1 MRELPV
7 VGRPPAER
15 ADATHNRRRIL
26 RAAAELIATRGPEAV
41 SMDEVARAAG
51 VGVGTVYRRFGDRAR
66 LVYAVID
73 DRERDFQAAF
83 IQGPAPLG
91 PGAPPAERV
100 RAFLRALADRT
111 EAQADLLL
119 MAESDPP
126 EARFR
131 EGSYMLYH
139 RHLEILLQEIRPD
152 ADAAYLADA
161 LLAPLAANLF
171 LHQRRTRGMPL
182 DRIKAG
188 LDALAGDLTAPRE
201 RPGSETRR
209 QQGERLVDQGGAVGG
224 AV

>member
-15 ADATHNRRRIL
+15 ADAAHNRRRIL
-26 RAAAELIATRGPEAV
+26 RAAAEVIATRGAEAV

-83 IQGPAPLG
+83 ITGPPPLG
-91 PGAPPAERV
+91 PGAAPSQRV
-100 RAFLRALADRT
+100 RAFLHALADRT

-126 EARFR
+126 DARFR
-131 EGSYMLYH
+131 DGSYGLYH
-139 RHLEILLQEIRPD
+139 RHLAMLLREIRPD

-171 LHQRRTRGMPL
+171 LHQRRMRGMPL

-188 LDALAGDLTAPRE
+188 LDALAASLTARPDAAPAD
-201 RPGSETRR
+201 RPG
-209 QQGERLVDQGGAVGG
+209 
-224 AV
+224 

>member
-15 ADATHNRRRIL
+15 ADAAHNRRRIL
-26 RAAAELIATRGPEAV
+26 RAAADLIADRGPEAV

-66 LVYAVID
+66 LVFAVID
-73 DRERDFQAAF
+73 DREREFQAAF
-83 IQGPAPLG
+83 LQGPPPLG
-91 PGAPPAERV
+91 PGAAPRDRL
-100 RAFLRALADRT
+100 RAVLHALADRT
-111 EAQADLLL
+111 EEQADLLL

-131 EGSYMLYH
+131 EGSYHLYH
-139 RHLEILLQEIRPD
+139 RHLVMLLGRIRPD
-152 ADAAYLADA
+152 ADTAYLADA

-171 LHQRRTRGMPL
+171 LHQRRTRGMSL

-188 LDALAGDLTAPRE
+188 LDT
-201 RPGSETRR
+201 
-209 QQGERLVDQGGAVGG
+209 LVEGLIG
-224 AV
+224 

>member
-15 ADATHNRRRIL
+15 ADAAHNRRRIL
-26 RAAAELIATRGPEAV
+26 RAAADLIADRGPEAV

-66 LVYAVID
+66 LVFAVID
-73 DRERDFQAAF
+73 DREREFQAAF
-83 IQGPAPLG
+83 LQGPPPLG
-91 PGAPPAERV
+91 PGAAPRDRL
-100 RAFLRALADRT
+100 RAFLHALADRT
-111 EAQADLLL
+111 EEQADLLL

-131 EGSYMLYH
+131 EGSYHLYH
-139 RHLEILLQEIRPD
+139 RHLVMLLGRIRPD
-152 ADAAYLADA
+152 ADTAYLADA

-171 LHQRRTRGMPL
+171 LHQRRTRGMSL

-188 LDALAGDLTAPRE
+188 LDT
-201 RPGSETRR
+201 
-209 QQGERLVDQGGAVGG
+209 LVEGLIG
-224 AV
+224 

>member
-1 MRELPV
+1 MPRGGWMRELPV

-26 RAAAELIATRGPEAV
+26 RAAAEMIATRGPEAV

-73 DRERDFQAAF
+73 DLERDFQAAF
-83 IQGPAPLG
+83 IQGPPPLG
-91 PGAPPAERV
+91 PGAAPAERV
-100 RAFLRALADRT
+100 RAFLHALADRT

-119 MAESDPP
+119 MAEADPP

-139 RHLEILLQEIRPD
+139 RHLAMLLREIRPG

-171 LHQRRTRGMPL
+171 LYQRRTRGMPL

-188 LDALAGDLTAPRE
+188 LDTLAEDLTAPRE
-201 RPGSETRR
+201 R
-209 QQGERLVDQGGAVGG
+209 
-224 AV
+224 

>member
-15 ADATHNRRRIL
+15 ADAAHNRRRIL
-26 RAAAELIATRGPEAV
+26 RAAAEFIATRGAEAV

-83 IQGPAPLG
+83 IQGPPPLG
-91 PGAPPAERV
+91 PGAAPSQRV
-100 RAFLRALADRT
+100 RAFLHALADRT
-111 EAQADLLL
+111 EAQAELLL

-126 EARFR
+126 DARFR
-131 EGSYMLYH
+131 DGSYGLYH
-139 RHLEILLQEIRPD
+139 RHLTMLLHEIRAD

-171 LHQRRTRGMPL
+171 LHQRRMRGMPL

-188 LDALAGDLTAPRE
+188 LDTLAASLTTRPDTAPGG
-201 RPGSETRR
+201 RPG
-209 QQGERLVDQGGAVGG
+209 
-224 AV
+224 

>member
-91 PGAPPAERV
+91 PGAAPAERV
-100 RAFLRALADRT
+100 RAFLHALADRT

-131 EGSYMLYH
+131 EGSYMLYR

-201 RPGSETRR
+201 RPVSEPRR
-209 QQGERLVDQGGAVGG
+209 QQGERPVDQGGAVGG

>member
-15 ADATHNRRRIL
+15 ADAAHNRRRIL
-26 RAAAELIATRGPEAV
+26 RAAAEVIATRGPEAV
-41 SMDEVARAAG
+41 TMDEVARAAG

-83 IQGPAPLG
+83 IQGPPPLG
-91 PGAPPAERV
+91 PGAAPAERV
-100 RAFLRALADRT
+100 RAFLHALADRT

-131 EGSYMLYH
+131 DGSYRLYH
-139 RHLEILLQEIRPD
+139 RHLTLLLREVRPD

-171 LHQRRTRGMPL
+171 LHQRRARGMPL

-188 LDALAGDLTAPRE
+188 LDTLAGALVARPDAAPQE
-201 RPGSETRR
+201 RPG
-209 QQGERLVDQGGAVGG
+209 
-224 AV
+224 

>member
-7 VGRPPAER
+7 IGRPPAER
-15 ADATHNRRRIL
+15 ADAAHNRRRIL
-26 RAAAELIATRGPEAV
+26 RAAAEVIATRGPEAV

-73 DRERDFQAAF
+73 DRERDFQTAF
-83 IQGPAPLG
+83 IQGPPPLG
-91 PGAPPAERV
+91 PGAAPAERV
-100 RAFLRALADRT
+100 RAFLHALADRT

-131 EGSYMLYH
+131 DGSYGLYH
-139 RHLEILLQEIRPD
+139 RHLSILLREIRPD
-152 ADAAYLADA
+152 ADADYLADA

-182 DRIKAG
+182 DRVKAG
-188 LDALAGDLTAPRE
+188 LDTLAGGLL
-201 RPGSETRR
+201 GS
-209 QQGERLVDQGGAVGG
+209 G
-224 AV
+224 

>member
-15 ADATHNRRRIL
+15 ADAAHNRRRIL
-26 RAAAELIATRGPEAV
+26 RAAAEVIATRGPEAV
-41 SMDEVARAAG
+41 TMDEVARAAG

-83 IQGPAPLG
+83 IQGPPPLG
-91 PGAPPAERV
+91 PGAAPAERV
-100 RAFLRALADRT
+100 RAFLHALADRT

-131 EGSYMLYH
+131 DGSYGLYH
-139 RHLEILLQEIRPD
+139 RHLTLLLREVRPD

-171 LHQRRTRGMPL
+171 LHQRRARGMPL

-188 LDALAGDLTAPRE
+188 LDTLAGVLVARPDAPPRE
-201 RPGSETRR
+201 RPG
-209 QQGERLVDQGGAVGG
+209 
-224 AV
+224 